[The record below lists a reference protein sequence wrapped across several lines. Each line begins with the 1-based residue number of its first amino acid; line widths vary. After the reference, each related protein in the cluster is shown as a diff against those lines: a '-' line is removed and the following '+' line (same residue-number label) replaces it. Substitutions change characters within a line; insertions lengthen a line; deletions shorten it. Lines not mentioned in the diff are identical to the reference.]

1 MSARYNFFFSMAFAL
16 HLIRQRLKLEVKQLK
31 FILMKKLV
39 FAVAFVMG
47 LGTTVA
53 FAENNAPVEV
63 SVVSTVNDFTP
74 IEVKDLPQAV
84 QDALA
89 EKYKDF
95 TVKEAAVQV
104 NEDETSTYQVTL
116 TDADGNETVVM
127 FNEQGEVIE

>member
-1 MSARYNFFFSMAFAL
+1 MAFAL

-39 FAVAFVMG
+39 FAVVFVMG

-84 QDALA
+84 QDVLA

>member
-1 MSARYNFFFSMAFAL
+1 MAFAL
-16 HLIRQRLKLEVKQLK
+16 HLIRQRLKLEVEQLK

-53 FAENNAPVEV
+53 FAENNSPVEV

-104 NEDETSTYQVTL
+104 NEDETKTYKVTL
-116 TDADGNETVVM
+116 TDAEGNDSVVM
-127 FNEQGEVIE
+127 FNEQGEVVE

>member
-1 MSARYNFFFSMAFAL
+1 MAFAL
-16 HLIRQRLKLEVKQLK
+16 HLIRQRLKLEVEQLK

-53 FAENNAPVEV
+53 FAENNSPVEV

-84 QDALA
+84 QDTLA

-104 NEDETSTYQVTL
+104 NEDETKTYKVTL
-116 TDADGNETVVM
+116 TDAEGNDSVVM
-127 FNEQGEVIE
+127 FNEQGEVVE

>member
-1 MSARYNFFFSMAFAL
+1 
-16 HLIRQRLKLEVKQLK
+16 
-31 FILMKKLV
+31 MKKLV

-47 LGTTVA
+47 LGTTVT

-84 QDALA
+84 QDVLA